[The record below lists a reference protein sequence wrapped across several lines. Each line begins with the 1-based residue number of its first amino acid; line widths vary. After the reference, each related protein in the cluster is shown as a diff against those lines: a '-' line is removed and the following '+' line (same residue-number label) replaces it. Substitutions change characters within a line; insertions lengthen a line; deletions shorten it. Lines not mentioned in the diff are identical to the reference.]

1 MLLIF
6 ALACG
11 EEEKP
16 VQLTPTDSTSTYTPP
31 TPNTKESNDCF
42 DSDAEY
48 CFDCLI
54 EVYLDELLSYQQII
68 LYPSGECAC
77 TSYCQ
82 DICSE
87 QDCQKASDGRL
98 IEVEFEC
105 FDCTLRY
112 SSIDSFCYNEYI
124 DACMDNASCSLF
136 SEKYAQC
143 VDLIEEEETDT
154 SE

>member
-1 MLLIF
+1 MQILATVHCFFQYSVPFSLLCLY
-6 ALACG
+6 LASFHSSHL
-11 EEEKP
+11 
-16 VQLTPTDSTSTYTPP
+16 Q
-31 TPNTKESNDCF
+31 
-42 DSDAEY
+42 
-48 CFDCLI
+48 
-54 EVYLDELLSYQQII
+54 
-68 LYPSGECAC
+68 
-77 TSYCQ
+77 SYCQ
-82 DICSE
+82 DVCSE
-87 QDCQKASDGRL
+87 QDCQKANDGRL

-143 VDLIEEEETDT
+143 IDLIEEEQTDT

>member
-1 MLLIF
+1 MLLIL

-16 VQLTPTDSTSTYTPP
+16 VQLTLTDSTSTYTPP
-31 TPNTKESNDCF
+31 DTQYQGVKWLF
-42 DSDAEY
+42 YSDAEY

-54 EVYLDELLSYQQII
+54 EVYLDELLSYQQIL

-82 DICSE
+82 DVWSE
-87 QDCQKASDGRL
+87 QDCQKANYGRL

-105 FDCTLRY
+105 IDCTIRY
-112 SSIDSFCYNEYI
+112 SSIDSFCYNKYV
-124 DACMDNASCSLF
+124 DACMDNASCSLS

-143 VDLIEEEETDT
+143 ID
-154 SE
+154 